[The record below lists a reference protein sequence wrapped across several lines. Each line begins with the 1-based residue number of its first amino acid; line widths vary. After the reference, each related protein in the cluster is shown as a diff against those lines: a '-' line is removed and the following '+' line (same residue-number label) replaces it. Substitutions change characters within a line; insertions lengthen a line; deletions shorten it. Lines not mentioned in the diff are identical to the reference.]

1 MSLAG
6 EDRRPTTEPFTQSAD
21 VPSLINSPPIAVQ
34 DTVTFATTVYSK
46 RLLLHLFPSPEKL
59 FGFRRI
65 YCCIIPTLLLC

>member
-21 VPSLINSPPIAVQ
+21 VPSLINSPPIAVE

-46 RLLLHLFPSPEKL
+46 RLLLH
-59 FGFRRI
+59 
-65 YCCIIPTLLLC
+65 